1 MKAFFFI
8 NYLLISS
15 VMVYSQQGND
25 YFEPATQFTYEV
37 TPLDSLNEPL
47 ISEMFFK
54 RDLFAEVTNYEGK
67 LANIFLTKFSSTL
80 DSLNIASYLDSLFF
94 HYDGTDG
101 YEYFQTRPLEDF
113 LIALDTMGIDPNFG
127 FLDFFRSLEEW
138 YSLYRFSATLNDEY
152 TLLSVDTAVAGFNAR
167 FEYLGERLQDET
179 IITGDGTF
187 DCKKFLI
194 TWKVSALFFPLPPI
208 ELLSTKDTV
217 WIADVGS
224 EFGIVQDIVPTNHI
238 DLSLLGIEPFSI
250 PGLKTY
256 LIDTIVVSAR
266 NDEPVIPTEIVLKQ
280 NYPNPFNPSTK
291 IELSIREF
299 GFVSLKVYDILGNEV
314 ATLVNSEKPSGVYNV
329 EWNASGLPSGAYF
342 YQLKTEGFVET
353 KKMMLMK

>member
-1 MKAFFFI
+1 MKTF
-8 NYLLISS
+8 LLISCLVVS
-15 VMVYSQQGND
+15 SALVYSQQGNG
-25 YFEPATQFTYEV
+25 YFQPATQFTYEV

-47 ISEMFFK
+47 ISEMFYK
-54 RDLFAEVTNYEGK
+54 RNLFTEVIDYKGK
-67 LANIFLTKFSSTL
+67 LANIFLTKNTPI
-80 DSLNIASYLDSLFF
+80 DSVGILPYLDSLFF
-94 HYDGTDG
+94 HFDGTDG

-113 LIALDTMGIDPNFG
+113 LISLDTMGVDPNFG
-127 FLDFFRSLEEW
+127 FLDFFRSLEAW
-138 YSLYRFSATLNDEY
+138 YSLYRFSATINDEY
-152 TLLSVDTAVAGFNAR
+152 NLLSVDTTVAGFNVR

-194 TWKVSALFFPLPPI
+194 TWKVSALFPPLPPI

-224 EFGIVQDIVPTNHI
+224 EFGIVQDIIPTNHI
-238 DLSLLGIEPFSI
+238 DLSLLGIDPFSI
-250 PGLKTY
+250 PGLKTF
-256 LIDTIVVSAR
+256 LIDTVIVSAE
-266 NDEPVIPTEIVLKQ
+266 DEEFIPNELTLKQ

-291 IELSIREF
+291 IEFSIQDF

-314 ATLVNSEKPSGVYNV
+314 TTLVNSEKPIGVYEV
-329 EWNASGLPSGAYF
+329 EWNATGLPSGVYF

-353 KKMMLMK
+353 KKMILMK

>member
-1 MKAFFFI
+1 MKTM
-8 NYLLISS
+8 LLISCFVLFTS
-15 VMVYSQQGND
+15 LAYSQQGNV
-25 YFEPATQFTYEV
+25 YFQLATQFTYEV

-54 RDLFAEVTNYEGK
+54 RELFTEVTNYEGK
-67 LANIFLTKFSSTL
+67 LANIFLTKSSSTL
-80 DSLNIASYLDSLFF
+80 DSLNIVSYLDSLFF
-94 HYDGTDG
+94 HYDGTNG

-194 TWKVSALFFPLPPI
+194 TWKVSALFPPLPPI

-224 EFGIVQDIVPTNHI
+224 EFGIVQDIIPTNHI
-238 DLSLLGIEPFSI
+238 DLSLLGIDPFSI
-250 PGLKTY
+250 PGLK
-256 LIDTIVVSAR
+256 
-266 NDEPVIPTEIVLKQ
+266 
-280 NYPNPFNPSTK
+280 
-291 IELSIREF
+291 LS
-299 GFVSLKVYDILGNEV
+299 D
-314 ATLVNSEKPSGVYNV
+314 
-329 EWNASGLPSGAYF
+329 
-342 YQLKTEGFVET
+342 
-353 KKMMLMK
+353 